1 MQDASA
7 SAEARAKLM
16 LVLLCLIWGVSWPI
30 MKIALEEIPP
40 FTMRMSSSVFGA
52 VTVALVCY
60 ATGRSL
66 RIPDAK
72 TWVHVAVASLLNVA
86 LFSALTA
93 FAQLATATSRVA
105 ILVYTLPIWSML
117 LAWPVLRERPSRVQA
132 AALALCAVGL
142 AILIYP
148 LTVTGIPFGVIYAL
162 GAAACWGA
170 GTVYVKWARINA
182 DPMGAACWQI
192 VIAGVVLGLGSL
204 LFEGGPDFS
213 HAHARGLM
221 AMVLNGMF
229 GNGLAY
235 GLWFTIV
242 GRLPA
247 LTASLGVLCVPVV
260 GVVASMLLL
269 GDVPTAAD
277 VIGFS
282 LIFAA
287 SACILFGRIAP
298 AETISQAT

>member
-1 MQDASA
+1 M
-7 SAEARAKLM
+7 
-16 LVLLCLIWGVSWPI
+16 
-30 MKIALEEIPP
+30 
-40 FTMRMSSSVFGA
+40 
-52 VTVALVCY
+52 
-60 ATGRSL
+60 
-66 RIPDAK
+66 
-72 TWVHVAVASLLNVA
+72 ASLLNVSV
-86 LFSALTA
+86 FSVLTA

-117 LAWPVLRERPSRVQA
+117 LAWPVLGERPTRIQV
-132 AALALCAVGL
+132 AALGLSAAGL

-148 LTVTGIPFGVIYAL
+148 LTVTGIPFGVLYAL

-192 VIAGVVLGLGSL
+192 AIAAVVLGFGAF
-204 LFEGGPDFS
+204 LFEGGPHFAE
-213 HAHARGLM
+213 AHRRGVI

-235 GLWFTIV
+235 ALWFTIV
-242 GRLPA
+242 RRVPA

-260 GVVASMLLL
+260 GVIASMVVL

-277 VIGFS
+277 VIGFA

-287 SACILFGRIAP
+287 SSCILFGRIAP
-298 AETISQAT
+298 AETVSQAS